1 MTDEEYLSRIST
13 IEIYC
18 EILLGVLRYV
28 QVKNYSSEQEYKENL
43 NRSLKFSSTDDH
55 LRLRACID
63 LTEDSQYAISEF
75 YKNGL
80 ITNLEGQG
88 EMYLR
93 LYGVLN
99 AVYLQMQAIIELI
112 ELFKV
117 PNKKK
122 IIGDLKGL
130 KIIDVRNKIGA
141 HTPNYMSKSIESPR
155 KTESFR
161 LTQTSITKWGNE
173 LVIVSSFDKIEEFKL
188 VVLMKEFTE
197 KIEKYLDIISEK
209 ALKSLFPNKTEQ
221 RDWMMYRLNY
231 ARKKKTE

>member
-1 MTDEEYLSRIST
+1 MTDEEYLSKLTSV
-13 IEIYC
+13 EIYC
-18 EILLGVLRYV
+18 EILLGVLRYIP
-28 QVKNYSSEQEYKENL
+28 VKNYYSEEEYKYNL
-43 NRSLKFSSTDDH
+43 NRKLKFANTDGH

-63 LTEDSQYAISEF
+63 LTEDSQYAITEI

-80 ITNLEGQG
+80 KTNLEGQG

-99 AVYLQMQAIIELI
+99 AVYLQMQATIELV

-122 IIGDLKGL
+122 IITDLKSL

-141 HTPNYMSKSIESPR
+141 HTANYMSDSAESER

-173 LVIVSSFDKIEEFKL
+173 LIIVSSFDEIEEFKL
-188 VVLMKEFTE
+188 IPLMKEFSK
-197 KIEKYLDIISEK
+197 KIELYLDIISEK

-221 RDWMMYRLNY
+221 RDWMIFRLNY
-231 ARKKKTE
+231 VRNRNA